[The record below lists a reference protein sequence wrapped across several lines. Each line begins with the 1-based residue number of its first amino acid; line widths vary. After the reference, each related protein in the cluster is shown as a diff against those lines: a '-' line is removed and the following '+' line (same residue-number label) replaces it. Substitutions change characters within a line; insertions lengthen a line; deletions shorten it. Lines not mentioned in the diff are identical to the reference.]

1 MLSNISSPGS
11 REFLGLVS
19 NEGRVNS
26 EVISPIFSKSSVLWN
41 KVSISMWYYMEG
53 WTSKTLYVVLQ
64 TSAEDKELF
73 AVKQRQN
80 RRWTYLR
87 VKVPVI
93 SSFWV
98 SQANIFLCF
107 AFVSFVLFFVHFLVI
122 KEAVIREMIFLL
134 ASRSYY
140 EVKLMAAEEFLSMIF
155 PWKLSVSVRI
165 TE

>member
-1 MLSNISSPGS
+1 
-11 REFLGLVS
+11 
-19 NEGRVNS
+19 
-26 EVISPIFSKSSVLWN
+26 
-41 KVSISMWYYMEG
+41 MWYYMEG
-53 WTSKTLYVVLQ
+53 WTSKTLYVILQ
-64 TSAEDKELF
+64 TSAQDKELF

-107 AFVSFVLFFVHFLVI
+107 AFVSFVLFFVQFLVI

-140 EVKLMAAEEFLSMIF
+140 EVKLMAAEEFLWMIF

-165 TE
+165 TDKKK

>member
-26 EVISPIFSKSSVLWN
+26 EVISPIFSKSSVVWN

-53 WTSKTLYVVLQ
+53 WTSKTLYVILQ

-80 RRWTYLR
+80 QRWTYLR

-107 AFVSFVLFFVHFLVI
+107 AFVSFVLFFVHF
-122 KEAVIREMIFLL
+122 
-134 ASRSYY
+134 
-140 EVKLMAAEEFLSMIF
+140 
-155 PWKLSVSVRI
+155 
-165 TE
+165 

>member
-53 WTSKTLYVVLQ
+53 WTSKTLYVILQ
-64 TSAEDKELF
+64 TSAEDKQLF

-107 AFVSFVLFFVHFLVI
+107 AFVSFVLFFVQFLVI

-140 EVKLMAAEEFLSMIF
+140 EVKLMAAEEFLWMIF

>member
-1 MLSNISSPGS
+1 
-11 REFLGLVS
+11 
-19 NEGRVNS
+19 
-26 EVISPIFSKSSVLWN
+26 
-41 KVSISMWYYMEG
+41 MWYYMEG
-53 WTSKTLYVVLQ
+53 WTSKTLIVILQ

-107 AFVSFVLFFVHFLVI
+107 AFVSFVLFFVHF
-122 KEAVIREMIFLL
+122 
-134 ASRSYY
+134 
-140 EVKLMAAEEFLSMIF
+140 
-155 PWKLSVSVRI
+155 
-165 TE
+165 

>member
-53 WTSKTLYVVLQ
+53 WTSKTLYVILQ
-64 TSAEDKELF
+64 TSAQDKELF

-107 AFVSFVLFFVHFLVI
+107 AFVSFVLFFVQFLVI

-140 EVKLMAAEEFLSMIF
+140 EVKLMAAEEFLWMIF

>member
-53 WTSKTLYVVLQ
+53 WTSKTLYVILQ

-107 AFVSFVLFFVHFLVI
+107 AFVSFVLFFVQFLVI

-140 EVKLMAAEEFLSMIF
+140 EVKLMAAEEFLWMIF

>member
-1 MLSNISSPGS
+1 
-11 REFLGLVS
+11 
-19 NEGRVNS
+19 
-26 EVISPIFSKSSVLWN
+26 
-41 KVSISMWYYMEG
+41 MWYYMEG
-53 WTSKTLYVVLQ
+53 WTSKTLYVILQ

-98 SQANIFLCF
+98 SQANIFLYF

-140 EVKLMAAEEFLSMIF
+140 EVKLMAAEEFLWMIF